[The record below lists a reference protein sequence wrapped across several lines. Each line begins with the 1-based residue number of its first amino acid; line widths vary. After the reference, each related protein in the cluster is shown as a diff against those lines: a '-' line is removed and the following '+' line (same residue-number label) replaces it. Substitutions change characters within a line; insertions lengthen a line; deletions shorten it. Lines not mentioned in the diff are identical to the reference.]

1 MLRLEFSTGYSMM
14 VNVEDDLPALGSAAR
29 SYENLMNVPGRVIA
43 SDWSMT
49 LNLSTG
55 EFRFMQA
62 EMEALRRSRWSNTMH
77 LHMMRENAMERV
89 PVAVIEIVPEHVEL
103 MRPWPMPLPRPRL
116 DQSDQ
121 NAPRSAH
128 AEGSAIDVEAPSF
141 VTVEVLDG
149 DVVTDAILSVE
160 HDIPALRQWLLEN
173 VIDGIDPE
181 DVSTPAE
188 NVVMSLPRA
197 GNLTF
202 TPEQIRF
209 HAEALLSARRL
220 GPGPDTVA
228 VARVGDQNYVQG
240 GAEAGPEFEQ
250 RVINDMMLRR
260 ARDLMRGDGLS
271 PGLTAGQAAAEVR
284 RLVAEAGV
292 EGLVPP
298 ALEMRA
304 PSPETNRR
312 LGQLT
317 VEDHQRLAHIIAR
330 WYLDPVQRPEDQAL
344 IARAGLTVEN
354 IRWFNV
360 QVLEGQKHLPE
371 SLLEPTVM
379 EAWRD

>member
-1 MLRLEFSTGYSMM
+1 MLRLEFSTGFNMM

-29 SYENLMNVPGRVIA
+29 SYENLLNVPGRVIA
-43 SDWSMT
+43 DDWSMT
-49 LNLSTG
+49 IRLSQG
-55 EFRFMQA
+55 EFRLMRP
-62 EMEALRRSRWSNTMH
+62 EMEALRRSRWSNTIH
-77 LHMMRENAMERV
+77 LHMMRETAMERV

-116 DQSDQ
+116 DAEHG
-121 NAPRSAH
+121 NAPRSVH
-128 AEGSAIDVEAPSF
+128 AEGSAADVVIPDF
-141 VTVEVLDG
+141 ITVETAHDN
-149 DVVTDAILSVE
+149 AILGTDR
-160 HDIPALRQWLLEN
+160 DIPALRQWLLEN

-181 DVSTPAE
+181 DVSVPAQ
-188 NVVMSLPRA
+188 NVTLSLPMA

-202 TPEQIRF
+202 TPAQIRF

-240 GAEAGPEFEQ
+240 GNEVTPEFEQ

-271 PGLTAGQAAAEVR
+271 PGLTPGQAAAEVR

-292 EGLVPP
+292 QGLVPP

-304 PSPETNRR
+304 PSPETNRLLGR
-312 LGQLT
+312 LT
-317 VEDHQRLAHIIAR
+317 IEDHQRLAHIIAR
-330 WYLDPVQRPEDQAL
+330 WYLEPVRRPEDDAL